1 MEGTI
6 YKTDF
11 LKVVRGRKK
20 LRMGQLKGNKFR
32 ILIRDIDD
40 IEKSAEVAN
49 NILKE
54 LEVTGVPNY
63 FGWQRFGKPRTNTHL
78 VGEALVQNDLKEAVR
93 NTLEILQV
101 KNMKKIRRQDRLM
114 MMEI

>member
-1 MEGTI
+1 
-6 YKTDF
+6 
-11 LKVVRGRKK
+11 
-20 LRMGQLKGNKFR
+20 MGQLKGNKFQ

-40 IEKSAEVAN
+40 IEKSAEIAN

-93 NTLEILQV
+93 RYIGNLQV
-101 KNMKKIRRQDRLM
+101 KNTRKTKKQDRLM
-114 MMEI
+114 MMEIWKNLWN